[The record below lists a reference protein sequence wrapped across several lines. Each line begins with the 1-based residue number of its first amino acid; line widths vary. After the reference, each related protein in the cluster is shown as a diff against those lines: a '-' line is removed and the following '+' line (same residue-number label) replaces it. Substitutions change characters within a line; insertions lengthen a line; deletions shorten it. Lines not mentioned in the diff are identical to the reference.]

1 MIDER
6 QRGGLQGRDLALVGI
21 VCVAWAGN
29 FLTSKL
35 ALREFPPLLFTGLRL
50 LLLALL
56 LAPLVKRPAPG
67 QWPRL
72 AAVAMCTGVV
82 HFGLSFWALSLSA
95 TIASPAIVMQSYVP
109 MATLLAWWLLGER
122 VQWRTGT
129 AIVVSFLGVLVLGFD
144 PAVLHNPEA
153 LLLMLVSALFLAVGT
168 VLMRGLRGM
177 DMVSQQGW
185 TAIIGAAPLL
195 LASWAIEPHPLQAI
209 ASASWV
215 AWAGVAYAA
224 IVASLLGHG
233 IYYLL
238 MQRHPVAQVTPYL
251 LAAPLLASLLGIW
264 LLHDQVGVRLWI
276 GGAMVLGGVLAIAR
290 RNLAKARPSPVAEDI

>member
-1 MIDER
+1 MSER
-6 QRGGLQGRDLALVGI
+6 HRAGLHGRDLALVGV
-21 VCVAWAGN
+21 VCLAWAGN

-35 ALREFPPLLFTGLRL
+35 ALREFAPLLFTGLRL
-50 LLLALL
+50 CLLAIL
-56 LAPLVKRPAPG
+56 LAAFIKRPAAG

-72 AAVAMCTGVV
+72 AAVALCNGVL

-129 AIVVSFLGVLVLGFD
+129 AIAVSFSGVLVLGFD
-144 PAVLHNPEA
+144 PAVLHSPAA
-153 LLLMLVSALFLAVGT
+153 LVLMLASALFLAIGT

-177 DMVSQQGW
+177 DMLSQQGW
-185 TAIIGAAPLL
+185 TAVIGVMPLL

-224 IVASLLGHG
+224 VVASLLGHG

-264 LLHDQVGVRLWI
+264 LLHDQVGIRLWI
-276 GGAMVLGGVLAIAR
+276 GGAMVLGGVLAIAL
-290 RNLAKARPSPVAEDI
+290 RNLTKSRPTPLAEDI